1 MLVDLVLRAT
11 REDLLL
17 APVRHITKG
26 IAANEVGERLFV
38 GPFAGDQVRGVVAD
52 ILPQRRAAMP
62 LGRSQAVDHSCELV
76 FKVLLLPLDN
86 VVVHPNSDH
95 PAYSPDL
102 CGETPTANPV
112 G

>member
-11 REDLLL
+11 REDLFL
-17 APVRHITKG
+17 APVRHIAKG
-26 IAANEVGERLFV
+26 IAANEVVESLLV
-38 GPFAGDQVRGVVAD
+38 GPFAGDQVRGVVTD
-52 ILPQRRAAMP
+52 IFPESRGAMP
-62 LGRSQAVDHSCELV
+62 FGGLQAVDHGGELV
-76 FKVLLLPLDN
+76 FKVLLLPLDD

-102 CGETPTANPV
+102 YGETPTANPV